1 MADIFSKKKR
11 SEIMSKIRGKN
22 TKAELLFRKVL
33 SAEVYP
39 KGFRY
44 RLHYRKIIGSPDVV
58 FVKHKIAIFIDG
70 DFWHGR
76 NYGKK
81 NGEKLRKKFWRDKIE
96 SNIRRDSKV
105 NRQLKKEDWR
115 VIRIWESDLQK
126 DIEKYIVKALFFLNR
141 S

>member
-1 MADIFSKKKR
+1 MPDIFSKKKR

-22 TKAELLFRKVL
+22 TKTELLFRKAL

-44 RLHYRKIIGSPDVV
+44 RLHYKKIHGSPDIV
-58 FVKHKIAIFIDG
+58 FVKQKIGIFIDG

-76 NYGKK
+76 GFD
-81 NGEKLRKKFWRDKIE
+81 RKKSKLPKKYWIPKIE
-96 SNIRRDSKV
+96 ENIRRDRRV
-105 NRQLKKEDWR
+105 NRRLKKEGWK
-115 VIRIWESDLQK
+115 IFRIWESDARKNL
-126 DIEKYIVKALFFLNR
+126 EKPLKIVIDAVK